1 MSLTIDT
8 LLRGA
13 KADLKAGRP
22 AAARVSLLQA
32 LERYPDNTRLLA
44 QLAEV
49 QAAATS
55 LPARPFAAPQM
66 AHFQQVRATA
76 GLPAAI
82 EELAAAVRLNP
93 NSPWAQGVLGG
104 ALYEARLY
112 PAAVRHLR
120 LALALDPAFLEAGMN
135 LANALQAAGEAQ
147 QALSAV
153 EAVLRQSAAL
163 PPALLLR
170 ARLLAQL
177 RRDEDAVE
185 SFVRYRALVPSDRAA
200 TLGKAAC
207 LVQLGRLDEAEALLR
222 AVLQEA
228 PNAASV
234 HDRLGNVLLSQ
245 GRVPEAI
252 DAFETAL
259 RISPRSAVSFFNL
272 GRARDFT
279 PDDPLIPAMAAL
291 SGDDTLDFD
300 DQVALHFGL
309 AKAYEDIGD
318 VDRSFAHLTSGN
330 DLRAARISYHID
342 QDRALLADMTARFS
356 VLSGPALRPAAPARP
371 RPIFIVGM
379 MRSGTTL
386 LEQMLSSHP
395 QVHGAGELEALPRL
409 AAAEMAPAPGP
420 LGEAA
425 LGRIREGYLDV
436 LRGVGGGR
444 PVVVDKLPANCRMIG
459 LIRKAL
465 PEARILH
472 MRRNPVAVCWSIYKT
487 MFSNIT
493 IGYAHSLE
501 DTIAYY
507 DLYEAMMARWRR
519 DYPDGFL
526 DVDYEAL
533 TKDPEPILRAVLDY
547 CDLPF
552 DPACLA
558 PQDNQRSVRTASLR
572 QVRKGIYQ
580 GSSGKWRNFEAH
592 LQPLVRHF
600 EARGAVPSGRGLLG

>member
-1 MSLTIDT
+1 MSATIDK
-8 LLRGA
+8 LLRSA
-13 KADLKAGRP
+13 KADLRAGRP

-32 LERYPDNTRLLA
+32 LERFPENARLLA

-49 QAAATS
+49 HAEATG
-55 LPARPFAAPQM
+55 LPPRPFAAPQM
-66 AHFQQVRATA
+66 AHFRQTRATA

-82 EELAAAVRLNP
+82 EEIAAAVRLNP

-104 ALYEARLY
+104 ALYEAKLY

-120 LALALDPAFLEAGMN
+120 LALALDPKFLEAGVN
-135 LANALQAAGEAQ
+135 LANALYAAGEVQ
-147 QALSAV
+147 QALAAI
-153 EAVLRQSAAL
+153 EAVLQQSSGL
-163 PPALLLR
+163 PPAFLLR

-177 RRDEDAVE
+177 RQDEEAVE
-185 SFVRYRALVPSDRAA
+185 SFARYRALVPADHAA
-200 TLGKAAC
+200 TLGQAAC
-207 LVQLGRLDEAEALLR
+207 LVQLDRLEEAEALLR
-222 AVLQEA
+222 AVLQQA

-234 HDRLGNVLLSQ
+234 QGRLGNVLLSQ
-245 GRVPEAI
+245 GRVSEAI
-252 DAFETAL
+252 AAFETAL
-259 RISPRSAVSFFNL
+259 RIYPRSAVSFFNL

-279 PDDPLIPAMAAL
+279 ADDPLIPAMAAL
-291 SGDDTLDFD
+291 AGDASLEFD
-300 DQVALHFGL
+300 DQVALQFGL

-318 VDRSFAHLTSGN
+318 VDRSFAHLKSGN
-330 DLRAARISYHID
+330 DLRAGRISYHID
-342 QDRALLADMTARFS
+342 QDRALLADMAARFAPQA
-356 VLSGPALRPAAPARP
+356 GPALRPSTPADP
-371 RPIFIVGM
+371 RPVFVLGM

-409 AAAEMAPAPGP
+409 AAAEMASGQGP
-420 LGEAA
+420 LDAAA
-425 LGRIREGYLDV
+425 LERIRSGYLDV
-436 LRGVGGGR
+436 LRRQGGGC
-444 PVVVDKLPANCRMIG
+444 PMVVDKLPANFRMIG
-459 LIRKAL
+459 LIRKAM

-507 DLYEAMMARWRR
+507 DLYEAMMAQWRR

-526 DVDYEAL
+526 DVEYEAL
-533 TKDPEPILRAVLDY
+533 TRETEPTIRAVLEY
-547 CDLPF
+547 CSLPF

-558 PQDNQRSVRTASLR
+558 PQENTRAVRTASNR
-572 QVRKGIYQ
+572 QVRSGIYQ
-580 GSSGKWRNFEAH
+580 GSSGKWRDFEAH

-600 EARGAVPSGRGLLG
+600 ASKGAGVP

>member
-1 MSLTIDT
+1 MSITIDT
-8 LLRGA
+8 LLRRA
-13 KADLKAGRP
+13 KADLRAGRP
-22 AAARVSLLQA
+22 ADARVSLLQA
-32 LERYPDNTRLLA
+32 LERVPGNARLLSR
-44 QLAEV
+44 LAEA
-49 QAAATS
+49 QAAATG
-55 LPARPFAAPQM
+55 LPPRPFAASQM
-66 AHFQQVRATA
+66 THFRQVRATA

-82 EELAAAVRLNP
+82 EEIAAAVRLNP

-104 ALYEARLY
+104 ALYEAKLY

-120 LALALDPAFLEAGMN
+120 LALALDPKFLEAGVN
-135 LANALQAAGEAQ
+135 LANALYAAGEVQ
-147 QALSAV
+147 QALAAI
-153 EAVLRQSAAL
+153 EAVLQQSSGL

-177 RRDEDAVE
+177 RQDEEAVE
-185 SFVRYRALVPSDRAA
+185 SFARYRALVPADHAA
-200 TLGKAAC
+200 TLAQAAC
-207 LVQLGRLDEAEALLR
+207 LVQLDRLDEAEALLR

-228 PNAASV
+228 PDAASV
-234 HDRLGNVLLSQ
+234 QGRLGNVLLSQ

-252 DAFETAL
+252 AAFETAL

-291 SGDDTLDFD
+291 AGDDSLDFD
-300 DQVALHFGL
+300 DQVALQFGL

-318 VDRSFAHLTSGN
+318 VDRSFAHLKSGN

-342 QDRALLADMTARFS
+342 QDRALLADMTARFAARA
-356 VLSGPALRPAAPARP
+356 GPALHPAAPARP
-371 RPIFIVGM
+371 RPIFVLGM

-386 LEQMLSSHP
+386 LEQILSSHP

-409 AAAEMAPAPGP
+409 AAAEMALVPGP
-420 LGEAA
+420 LDEAA
-425 LGRIREGYLDV
+425 LGRIRAGYLGLLAV
-436 LRGVGGGR
+436 AGGGC
-444 PVVVDKLPANCRMIG
+444 PMVVDKLPANFRMIG

-465 PEARILH
+465 PEAHILH
-472 MRRNPVAVCWSIYKT
+472 MRRNPVAVCWSVYKT

-507 DLYEAMMARWRR
+507 DLYEAMMAEWRR
-519 DYPDGFL
+519 NFPDGFL
-526 DVDYEAL
+526 DVEYEAL
-533 TKDPEPILRAVLDY
+533 TRDPEPTIRAVLDY
-547 CDLPF
+547 CGLPF

-558 PQDNQRSVRTASLR
+558 PQENTRAVRTASNR
-572 QVRKGIYQ
+572 QVRSGIYQ
-580 GSSGKWRNFEAH
+580 GSSGKWRSFEAH

-600 EARGAVPSGRGLLG
+600 ASRGAGPP